1 MDSWNMLL
9 QIILLLLACL
19 LAGSLMAYLKQS
31 PLVGYLLAGMVM
43 GGPGSMAI
51 VKAEQHIESIAEL
64 GVALLLFSLGLEFS
78 WKRVMGLGKSTLLC
92 GATQVVVTLLAAAI
106 CCRLFGMT
114 TATSIAIGAMIC
126 LSSTAAVLRVLVDRG
141 EMDSHSGRNSLA
153 EIGRASCR
161 ERVWRYV

>member
-51 VKAEQHIESIAEL
+51 VKAEQHIST
-64 GVALLLFSLGLEFS
+64 GL
-78 WKRVMGLGKSTLLC
+78 
-92 GATQVVVTLLAAAI
+92 
-106 CCRLFGMT
+106 
-114 TATSIAIGAMIC
+114 
-126 LSSTAAVLRVLVDRG
+126 
-141 EMDSHSGRNSLA
+141 
-153 EIGRASCR
+153 
-161 ERVWRYV
+161 